1 MIQDRPPLWR
11 AVFFFW
17 VIVLRGVDHRVLLA
31 APIAVLLGACAANMT
46 AMGDTVRATMAKDTA
61 AGVRLNPDLRYLRVT
76 VDGRVAFVARGGVEP
91 HPQGPI
97 ESYFSAA
104 REVLRFQNGRLVGA
118 LGLNTE
124 WRSVSLPDLPAWSDL
139 AKAGKPLKWERV
151 RDVMPGYRYGV
162 RDALV
167 LQVVLPP
174 TGSALQQMDPQN
186 LVWFEEHREGE
197 RVAGLGALVGRADGM
212 ALPPA
217 RYAVDVRDGVGTV
230 VYGEQCLAPTLC
242 FTWQRWDVK

>member
-1 MIQDRPPLWR
+1 
-11 AVFFFW
+11 
-17 VIVLRGVDHRVLLA
+17 VIRGIDHRAFLSASMV
-31 APIAVLLGACAANMT
+31 VLLGACAAEMT
-46 AMGDTVRATMAKDTA
+46 AMGDTVRAVVAKDATT
-61 AGVRLNPDLRYLRVT
+61 GVRLNPDLRYLRVT
-76 VDGRVAFVARGGVEP
+76 VDGRVAFVARGGVEQ

-124 WRSVSLPDLPAWSDL
+124 WRSVSLPELPSWSDL

-167 LQVVLPP
+167 LQVMPPP
-174 TGSALQQMDPQN
+174 TGSALQQVDPRN
-186 LVWFEEHREGE
+186 LVWFEEQSAGE
-197 RVAGLGALVGRADGM
+197 RVAGLGDLLGRADGM

-230 VYGEQCLAPTLC
+230 IYGEQCLAPTLC
-242 FTWQRWDVK
+242 LAWQRWEVK